1 MWGAVLEGRATEAAI
16 VDAMVAAIVPVG
28 ALISVRA
35 RRRHRWKWMIAC
47 RAGIAAGGAENAPMD
62 WIRKSAAKG
71 RYFRRGDSTRHC
83 PGAPE
88 ATESD
93 STSAGTRERKLRA
106 EENARTR
113 SDRRANHRGRAPPIA
128 DLARLQAPNRR
139 RASLGARAGPGSRR
153 TIRRAR
159 DTRRGD
165 HPEGDQGRVGGH
177 HEGETPVGG
186 PVTRASPTQEYPKTS
201 VHSSSAT
208 INQTA
213 HSLTRV
219 ASINHRP

>member
-1 MWGAVLEGRATEAAI
+1 M
-16 VDAMVAAIVPVG
+16 DDCVP
-28 ALISVRA
+28 RWHCRW
-35 RRRHRWKWMIAC
+35 RRRK
-47 RAGIAAGGAENAPMD
+47 RANRLDQKKRCEGAIFSSE
-62 WIRKSAAKG
+62 
-71 RYFRRGDSTRHC
+71 RGDSTRHC

-139 RASLGARAGPGSRR
+139 RASLALPRTGPGSGR

-201 VHSSSAT
+201 VHSSS
-208 INQTA
+208 IGYHQSSRPRPA
-213 HSLTRV
+213 HSLTRRPS
-219 ASINHRP
+219 SIDHTLTGSLHPADHRLLRHVVRPVRVDRVGAREGQS

>member
-1 MWGAVLEGRATEAAI
+1 MKM
-16 VDAMVAAIVPVG
+16 DDCVP
-28 ALISVRA
+28 RWHCRW
-35 RRRHRWKWMIAC
+35 RRRK
-47 RAGIAAGGAENAPMD
+47 RANGLDQKKRCEGAIFSSE
-62 WIRKSAAKG
+62 
-71 RYFRRGDSTRHC
+71 RGDSTRHC

-113 SDRRANHRGRAPPIA
+113 RDRRANHRGRAPPIA

-208 INQTA
+208 I
-213 HSLTRV
+213 
-219 ASINHRP
+219 INHPALDPPTH

>member
-1 MWGAVLEGRATEAAI
+1 M
-16 VDAMVAAIVPVG
+16 DDCVP
-28 ALISVRA
+28 RWHCRW
-35 RRRHRWKWMIAC
+35 RRRK
-47 RAGIAAGGAENAPMD
+47 RANGLDQKKRCEGAIFSSE
-62 WIRKSAAKG
+62 
-71 RYFRRGDSTRHC
+71 RGDSTRHC

-113 SDRRANHRGRAPPIA
+113 RDRRANHRGRAPPIA

-139 RASLGARAGPGSRR
+139 RASLGARAGPGARR

-219 ASINHRP
+219 SSINHRP